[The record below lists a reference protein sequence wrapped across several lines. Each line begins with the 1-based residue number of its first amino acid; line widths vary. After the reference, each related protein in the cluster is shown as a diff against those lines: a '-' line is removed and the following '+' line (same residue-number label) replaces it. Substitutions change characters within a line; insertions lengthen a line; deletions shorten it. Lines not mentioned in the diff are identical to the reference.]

1 MLLKDKVTI
10 VSGIGPGLGVKLAQ
24 EAARQG
30 AKVVMLARTASKLD
44 EAEQLIKNEI
54 PGCEVLKTPA
64 DISNDSDVAR
74 VVEQTMKRFGRIDAL
89 INSAYDGGNQAP
101 FEGCNLKDWE
111 RVFKVN
117 LFGTLALTQA
127 TLPVMKQQGGGSIV
141 MVNTMTVRKP
151 MIGQID
157 YAASK
162 AALASATAHLA
173 LEYGSA
179 GIRVN
184 SAFMGWMWGP
194 AVEGH
199 VKHQAEVLGVSEEII
214 KAEIAKMHALNMIP
228 SDTECAKPVIFLA
241 SEYSGMVTGASLDV
255 NGGAY
260 IPH

>member
-10 VSGIGPGLGVKLAQ
+10 VSGIGPGLGIKLAQ

-30 AKVVMLARTASKLD
+30 AKVVLLARTAQKLD
-44 EAEQLIKNEI
+44 EAEALIKSEV
-54 PGCEVLKTPA
+54 PGCQILKTPA
-64 DISNDSDVAR
+64 DISNTADVAR
-74 VVEQTMKRFGRIDAL
+74 VVQQTVERFGRIDAL
-89 INSAYDGGNQAP
+89 INSAYNGGNLSP
-101 FEGCNLKDWE
+101 FEDSNLKEWDN
-111 RVFKVN
+111 VFKVN
-117 LFGTLALTQA
+117 LFGTLTLTQA
-127 TLPVMKQQGGGSIV
+127 VIPIMKKQGGGAVV

-173 LEYGSA
+173 LEYGAA
-179 GIRVN
+179 GIRFN

-199 VKHQAEVLGVSEEII
+199 VKHQAASAGVTEEVL
-214 KAEIAKMHALNMIP
+214 KAEIAKMHALNLIP
-228 SDTECAKPVIFLA
+228 TDTECAKPVIFLA
-241 SEYSGMVTGASLDV
+241 SDYASMVTGASLDV

>member
-30 AKVVMLARTASKLD
+30 AKVVLLARTASKLD
-44 EAEQLIKNEI
+44 EAEELILKENPHCQL
-54 PGCEVLKTPA
+54 LKTAA
-64 DISNDSDVAR
+64 DISNEEEVKRA
-74 VVEQTMKRFGRIDAL
+74 VESTMQRFGRIDAL
-89 INSAYDGGNQAP
+89 INSAYHGGLQGL
-101 FEGCNLKDWE
+101 FEGSDLKGWE
-111 RVFKVN
+111 QTFRVN
-117 LFGTLALTQA
+117 LFGSLTI
-127 TLPVMKQQGGGSIV
+127 TKEVLPVMKKQGKGAVV

-151 MIGQID
+151 MLSQID
-157 YAASK
+157 YASSK
-162 AALASATAHLA
+162 AALASAAAHLA
-173 LEYGSA
+173 LEYGPA

-199 VKHQAEVLGVSEEII
+199 VKHQADTLKVPEEVI
-214 KAEIAKMHALNMIP
+214 KAEIAKMHALNIIP
-228 SDTECAKPVIFLA
+228 TDTECAKPVIFLA
-241 SEYSGMVTGASLDV
+241 SDYSSMMTGASIDV